1 MADMDMAV
9 TDTVGTG
16 ERDLP
21 SHTMD
26 MVDTEDTDMVD
37 TEDTDMVDTVAR
49 DLLMPMLKPLLKLK
63 PPQKP
68 GTDMDTP
75 DSHTLM
81 VDTDTHMLM
90 EVPTILARDLPS
102 HLLTMVMDT
111 AVVMDMV
118 VTDMV
123 DTVERDPL
131 SHTMV
136 MEVTDTEDTDMV
148 VTDTDMVVKPYQKLT
163 ASVI

>member
-1 MADMDMAV
+1 MGTHSKSNLQFNNMKVLLSLLPSFRQNLRPMPTMAMEVMAD
-9 TDTVGTG
+9 
-16 ERDLP
+16 
-21 SHTMD
+21 MD

-49 DLLMPMLKPLLKLK
+49 DLLMPMPKPLQKLKLK
-63 PPQKP
+63 PPQTP

-81 VDTDTHMLM
+81 VDTDTHML
-90 EVPTILARDLPS
+90 
-102 HLLTMVMDT
+102 
-111 AVVMDMV
+111 MDMV

-136 MEVTDTEDTDMV
+136 MEVTDTEDTD
-148 VTDTDMVVKPYQKLT
+148 
-163 ASVI
+163 

>member
-1 MADMDMAV
+1 
-9 TDTVGTG
+9 
-16 ERDLP
+16 
-21 SHTMD
+21 MD

-49 DLLMPMLKPLLKLK
+49 DLLKPLLKLNQKLKLK
-63 PPQKP
+63 PPQTP

-90 EVPTILARDLPS
+90 EGSTILARDLLN
-102 HLLTMVMDT
+102 HLPTMVMDT

>member
-1 MADMDMAV
+1 MGDMDMAV
-9 TDTVGTG
+9 TDTVDTV

-37 TEDTDMVDTVAR
+37 TEDTDMVDTDA
-49 DLLMPMLKPLLKLK
+49 
-63 PPQKP
+63 
-68 GTDMDTP
+68 
-75 DSHTLM
+75 
-81 VDTDTHMLM
+81 HMLM
-90 EVPTILARDLPS
+90 EVSTILARDLLN
-102 HLLTMVMDT
+102 HLPTMVMDT

-136 MEVTDTEDTDMV
+136 MVVTDTEDTDMV

>member
-1 MADMDMAV
+1 MGDMDMAV
-9 TDTVGTG
+9 TDTVDTV

-49 DLLMPMLKPLLKLK
+49 DLLKPLLKLNQKLKLK
-63 PPQKP
+63 PPQTP

-90 EVPTILARDLPS
+90 EVSTILERDLLN
-102 HLLTMVMDT
+102 HLPIMVMDT
-111 AVVMDMV
+111 
-118 VTDMV
+118 V

>member
-1 MADMDMAV
+1 M
-9 TDTVGTG
+9 G
-16 ERDLP
+16 
-21 SHTMD
+21 
-26 MVDTEDTDMVD
+26 EDTDMVD
-37 TEDTDMVDTVAR
+37 MEDTDMVDTVAR
-49 DLLMPMLKPLLKLK
+49 DLLKLNQKLKLK

-75 DSHTLM
+75 DSHMLM

-90 EVPTILARDLPS
+90 EVSTISARDLLN
-102 HLLTMVMDT
+102 HLPTMVMDT

-118 VTDMV
+118 V
-123 DTVERDPL
+123 
-131 SHTMV
+131 MV

>member
-1 MADMDMAV
+1 M
-9 TDTVGTG
+9 G
-16 ERDLP
+16 
-21 SHTMD
+21 
-26 MVDTEDTDMVD
+26 TEDTDMV
-37 TEDTDMVDTVAR
+37 DTDMVDTVAR
-49 DLLMPMLKPLLKLK
+49 DLLKLK

-90 EVPTILARDLPS
+90 EVSTILARDLLN
-102 HLLTMVMDT
+102 HLLTVVMDT
-111 AVVMDMV
+111 V

-123 DTVERDPL
+123 DTVERDLL
-131 SHTMV
+131 SHTTV

-148 VTDTDMVVKPYQKLT
+148 VTDTDMVVKPHPKLT

>member
-1 MADMDMAV
+1 M
-9 TDTVGTG
+9 G
-16 ERDLP
+16 
-21 SHTMD
+21 
-26 MVDTEDTDMVD
+26 D

-49 DLLMPMLKPLLKLK
+49 DLLMPMLKP
-63 PPQKP
+63 PQTP

-90 EVPTILARDLPS
+90 EVSTILERDLLN
-102 HLLTMVMDT
+102 HLPTMVMDT
-111 AVVMDMV
+111 AVAMD
-118 VTDMV
+118 
-123 DTVERDPL
+123 
-131 SHTMV
+131 

-148 VTDTDMVVKPYQKLT
+148 VTDTDMVVKPYPKLT

>member
-1 MADMDMAV
+1 M
-9 TDTVGTG
+9 G
-16 ERDLP
+16 
-21 SHTMD
+21 
-26 MVDTEDTDMVD
+26 TEDTDMV
-37 TEDTDMVDTVAR
+37 DTDMVDTVAR
-49 DLLMPMLKPLLKLK
+49 DLLKLK

-90 EVPTILARDLPS
+90 EVSTILERDLPN

-118 VTDMV
+118 VTDTV

-131 SHTMV
+131 SHTTDMV
-136 MEVTDTEDTDMV
+136 DTEDMEVTDMAVTATDMA
-148 VTDTDMVVKPYQKLT
+148 VKPYKKLI
-163 ASVI
+163 ASIILRYQNHIS